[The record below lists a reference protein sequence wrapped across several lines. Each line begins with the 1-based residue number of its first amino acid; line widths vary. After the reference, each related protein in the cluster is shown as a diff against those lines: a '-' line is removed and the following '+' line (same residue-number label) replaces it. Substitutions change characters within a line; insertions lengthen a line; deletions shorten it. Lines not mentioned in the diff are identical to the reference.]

1 MYWTSIAYICKTHC
15 IKLTWNTFF
24 LSYQNASNYMFNYG
38 NRKTMRRES
47 WGSIMTIVHDRKQT
61 NKIRLA
67 NPPIHRRAPMTRNRI
82 LLNFHSLLPH
92 FTHHIPDLRLPCRQH
107 EPSTLAA
114 VHGGGGARFV
124 KTLGNRE
131 AAPLAVTQLAVAIR
145 AP

>member
-1 MYWTSIAYICKTHC
+1 
-15 IKLTWNTFF
+15 
-24 LSYQNASNYMFNYG
+24 
-38 NRKTMRRES
+38 
-47 WGSIMTIVHDRKQT
+47 
-61 NKIRLA
+61 
-67 NPPIHRRAPMTRNRI
+67 MTRNRI

-131 AAPLAVTQLAVAIR
+131 TAPLAVAQLAIAVR
-145 AP
+145 APEKEVASRSCGGRGAGRSG